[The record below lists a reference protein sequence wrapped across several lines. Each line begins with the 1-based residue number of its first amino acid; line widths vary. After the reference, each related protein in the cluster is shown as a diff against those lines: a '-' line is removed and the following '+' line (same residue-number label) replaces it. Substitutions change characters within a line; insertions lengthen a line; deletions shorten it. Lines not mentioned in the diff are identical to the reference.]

1 MGCSITHI
9 RVEQQCNAD
18 GFLVLN
24 IVARARSAA
33 VGEGVCDQGGD
44 VVPWE
49 VVAAC
54 KGEDVVVFRSD
65 GLRVEVGAVIGN
77 AED

>member
-9 RVEQQCNAD
+9 RIEQGCNTD
-18 GFLVLN
+18 VLLVLN

-33 VGEGVCDQGGD
+33 VSEGICDQCGD
-44 VVPWE
+44 VVSWE
-49 VVAAC
+49 VIAAC
-54 KGEDVVVFRSD
+54 KVEDVVVFGSD
-65 GLRVEVGAVIGN
+65 SLRVEVGAIIGH

>member
-9 RVEQQCNAD
+9 GIEQECNAD
-18 GFLVLN
+18 VLLVLN

-54 KGEDVVVFRSD
+54 KVEDVVVFGSD
-65 GLRVEVGAVIGN
+65 GLRVEVGATIGN

>member
-1 MGCSITHI
+1 MGCSKTHI

-33 VGEGVCDQGGD
+33 VGECVCDQGGD

-49 VVAAC
+49 VVTAC
-54 KGEDVVVFRSD
+54 KVEDVIVFGSD
-65 GLRVEVGAVIGN
+65 GLRVEVGATIGN

>member
-9 RVEQQCNAD
+9 RIEQECNTD
-18 GFLVLN
+18 VLLVLN

-33 VGEGVCDQGGD
+33 VGECVCDQGGD

-54 KGEDVVVFRSD
+54 KVEHVVVFGSD
-65 GLRVEVGAVIGN
+65 GLRVEVGATIGN